1 MIGHLEGQV
10 HSVGTDTAILSVNGV
25 GYEVSATPRL
35 LGRLTPGQT
44 ASLSIETLVAE
55 TFIRLVGFDSETERR
70 TFRLLQSVQGVGAKA
85 ALAILHVLTPSQ
97 LMDAVASGDK
107 AAVARAQ
114 GVGPKLAG
122 RVVTELK
129 GKTVSLLGAD
139 DFRPPST
146 PEGGSDSVIS
156 NPTAQSVRQ
165 DAISALLNLGYD
177 DAAAHRALQSIPNA
191 PDETVETLLTAALK
205 GIGGQSG

>member
-10 HSVGTDTAILSVNGV
+10 HAVGEDTAILSVGGV

-35 LGRLTPGQT
+35 LGRLAPGET

-55 TFIRLVGFDSETERR
+55 TFIRLVAFENEAERR

-85 ALAILHVLTPSQ
+85 ALSILHVLTPSQ
-97 LMDAVASGDK
+97 LMDAVAMGDK
-107 AAVARAQ
+107 TAVARAQ

-129 GKTVSLLGAD
+129 GKTVGLLGAD
-139 DFRPPST
+139 DFRPTAEGLKTEMGSSPT
-146 PEGGSDSVIS
+146 APEG
-156 NPTAQSVRQ
+156 VRA
-165 DAISALLNLGYD
+165 DTLSALMNLGYD
-177 DAAAHRALQSIPNA
+177 EAAARRALATIPA
-191 PDETVETLLTAALK
+191 TPDETVETLLTAALK
-205 GIGGQSG
+205 GIGGQG